1 MNDRE
6 IEIKLPFDDIDDAKQ
21 QVVSLGGEIDRE
33 RHFEENLVFDT
44 ESGDL
49 RKQGVLLRLRIVGAR
64 PGVPAPATATLT
76 FKGKVDL
83 SGGVRNREE
92 IESTIQEPEHLI
104 RIFSNLGYYP
114 IFRYQKYRTVYHIP
128 NVPLEF
134 CVDETPIGNYV
145 ELEGEI
151 DAIHDYASKL
161 GFRKDQYVTESY
173 GGLYL
178 NWCEQNG
185 FKPTNMIFP

>member
-6 IEIKLPFDDIDDAKQ
+6 IEIKLPYSEIEEAKK
-21 QVVSLGGEIDRE
+21 QVESLGAQLDKE

-44 ESGDL
+44 ETGEL

-64 PGVPAPATATLT
+64 PGAPAAANAILT

-92 IESTIQEPEHLI
+92 IESVIQEPEYLI
-104 RIFSNLGYYP
+104 RIFSRLGYYP
-114 IFRYQKYRTVYHIP
+114 VFRYQKYRTTYRIP

-134 CVDETPIGNYV
+134 CVDETPIGNFV
-145 ELEGEI
+145 ELEGETQ
-151 DAIHDYASKL
+151 AIHDYASKL
-161 GFRKDQYVTESY
+161 GFSRDQYVTESY

-178 NWCEQNG
+178 AWCEKNG